1 MDDGR
6 QGSRGEQL
14 SDRIG
19 AGAGQRS
26 RWPRRV
32 GHQVPRESVEQQ
44 VAALVQTGSQLRVGD
59 VFGSEVEGVQLAG
72 GGAEPDG
79 GILLVPPQGGRRLR
93 GGVAGQHLLAQPG
106 SCPRTKRIG
115 PDCCVRVSVLD
126 Q

>member
-19 AGAGQRS
+19 AGADQKEQVVAQGRPARFPGQ
-26 RWPRRV
+26 
-32 GHQVPRESVEQQ
+32 SVEQQ
-44 VAALVQTGSQLRVGD
+44 VATLVQAGNQLRVGD

-79 GILLVPPQGGRRLR
+79 GILLVPAAGWWPIAGWRR
-93 GGVAGQHLLAQPG
+93 
-106 SCPRTKRIG
+106 G
-115 PDCCVRVSVLD
+115 PTPARAAR
-126 Q
+126 